1 MDDLIRGS
9 LVVVLQVLPIG
20 GWPRSR
26 RELQSTLKVRPV
38 PRLWGPGRRTYRVSR
53 SASIRTTGRRA
64 IAHSSSLPI
73 EPLLLVASSAANWL
87 KINCIQSFCC
97 PRSPK
102 ARDRG
107 HPAPGQDMC
116 GEIVAV
122 VGIQC
127 RDLRRVPRVI
137 VPDPVLRDLPHG
149 RLVGAHRPLARSSL
163 RCGCL
168 R

>member
-26 RELQSTLKVRPV
+26 RDLQSTLKVLPV

-107 HPAPGQDMC
+107 HPR
-116 GEIVAV
+116 GEVLCLPPLLQKKGARIEHPARRARWAV
-122 VGIQC
+122 
-127 RDLRRVPRVI
+127 
-137 VPDPVLRDLPHG
+137 
-149 RLVGAHRPLARSSL
+149 LVNPKFRWDRFTT
-163 RCGCL
+163 
-168 R
+168 